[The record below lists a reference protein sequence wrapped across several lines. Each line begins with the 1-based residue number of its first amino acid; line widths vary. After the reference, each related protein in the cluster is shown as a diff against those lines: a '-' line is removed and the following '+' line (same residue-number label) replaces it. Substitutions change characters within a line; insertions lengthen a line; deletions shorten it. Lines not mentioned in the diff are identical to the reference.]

1 MRGLVAN
8 THGPRFWGP
17 AGVATREART
27 VDVARMA
34 LAAQIRH
41 GKPLCEI
48 KQNFDLVMEAEEIL
62 RNK

>member
-1 MRGLVAN
+1 MK
-8 THGPRFWGP
+8 WGP